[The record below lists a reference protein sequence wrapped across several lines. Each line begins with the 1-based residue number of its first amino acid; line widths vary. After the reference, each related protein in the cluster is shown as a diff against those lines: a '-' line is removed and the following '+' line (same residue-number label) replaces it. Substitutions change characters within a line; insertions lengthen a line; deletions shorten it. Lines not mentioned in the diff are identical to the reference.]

1 MRMNLAQPV
10 RKIGSHSAYMTR
22 SSHYTVIGALV
33 GTMTG
38 FGLILNKQK
47 VLIIIT
53 ISINL
58 SSFLELL
65 CICY

>member
-1 MRMNLAQPV
+1 MKMKLAQPV
-10 RKIGSHSAYMTR
+10 RKISSHSVYVTR

-47 VLIIIT
+47 VL
-53 ISINL
+53 L
-58 SSFLELL
+58 
-65 CICY
+65 

>member
-10 RKIGSHSAYMTR
+10 RKVSSHSTYVTR

-38 FGLILNKQK
+38 LGLILNKQK
-47 VLIIIT
+47 VLINKKYQDLIKL
-53 ISINL
+53 NM
-58 SSFLELL
+58 
-65 CICY
+65 